1 MYLICTPGCYASRLD
16 NEDRMVI
23 NYAQS
28 SDARKTAGDAVPD
41 PRWCARGC
49 RPQADAPRTR
59 SAPSRPASRA
69 RGALPGPHH
78 QAGSPRRSP
87 AAPVR
92 AVQGAPGGV
101 CSRLSE
107 GRVPDLPV
115 LDPGQPHPP
124 DLRGQRRHAA
134 GARDPG
140 LVSARRARA
149 QRPPRADWLGLRR
162 PLSPRDPHHADPDP
176 PCLVLRAPERAA
188 PRRADRS
195 PLRWHGPVLVGVVVR
210 RLERRVLE
218 DGNPATGVAHGGGG
232 GNLAFEDGMEALQVR
247 STLDHRSS
255 AGGPAMTRGLA
266 GSAVRQ
272 ADRWTA
278 MS

>member
-1 MYLICTPGCYASRLD
+1 
-16 NEDRMVI
+16 MVI

-28 SDARKTAGDAVPD
+28 SGTRTTAGDGVPD

-59 SAPSRPASRA
+59 SAPARPASRA
-69 RGALPGPHH
+69 RGAFPGPHH

-101 CSRLSE
+101 RPRLSE

-124 DLRGQRRHAA
+124 DLRGQRRHTA

-140 LVSARRARA
+140 LVGARRPRA

-176 PCLVLRAPERAA
+176 SCLVLRDPERAA
-188 PRRADRS
+188 SRRADRS
-195 PLRWHGPVLVGVVVR
+195 PLRRHGSVLVRVVVR

-218 DGNPATGVAHGGGG
+218 DRDPAAGGAHGGGG
-232 GNLAFEDGMEALQVR
+232 GDVAAEGGMEALQVR
-247 STLDHRSS
+247 SALDHRDP
-255 AGGPAMTRGLA
+255 AGGPAFR
-266 GSAVRQ
+266 
-272 ADRWTA
+272 
-278 MS
+278 